1 MAPFVAKQDT
11 HVMSGMGLRGD
22 DVAQDGDDDV

>member
-1 MAPFVAKQDT
+1 MASLVAKQDT
-11 HVMSGMGLRGD
+11 HVMSGMGLRDD